1 MLKLSVAI
9 ATLLFSVSP
18 FTFASTQPHNTG
30 MSHTMAMDNMGMVNM
45 GMVNMGMVNMDN
57 MPHTRTQGAQH
68 PDITSPDTPSD
79 NATRY
84 DANGTVKQWDS
95 STVTLS
101 HEAITALRWPAMTM
115 RFRLPENRQL
125 TVLPP
130 GSAVRF
136 SFVQR
141 ADGYTLIDISPRQ
154 N

>member
-30 MSHTMAMDNMGMVNM
+30 MSHTMAIDNMGMD
-45 GMVNMGMVNMDN
+45 NMDN